1 MSMST
6 SIQDFLITFYFTFD
20 ADVDVDVDALQGL
33 LQYFEPT
40 TNADVDVDLRWVDL
54 NWLKFA

>member
-6 SIQDFLITFYFTFD
+6 STLIQDFLITFYFVFD

-33 LQYFEPT
+33 LQYLEPT
-40 TNADVDVDLRWVDL
+40 TNADVDVDVNVDL
-54 NWLKFA
+54 T